1 MKREGSLILPL
12 HVLPEGILMPST
24 TLSLTVTDP
33 DQIRMVDFAVRDEK
47 IVGVVATNPDTGE
60 GFRVGTAA
68 GIMKL
73 YRFPGDVVRLSLK
86 GLFRFRII
94 EQVHGWPFQMTRVS
108 KLETVFPEDAD
119 EIEAWRKAVE
129 LQLRRI
135 MELTPGIP
143 DELQMVTLL
152 RDPEKL
158 GFVAAGGL
166 EAPVH
171 EKQRLLEENSII
183 QRLRILR
190 DMMSHEIQILK
201 LRDMIQSQVRSEMDK
216 DQREYYLKEQM
227 KVIQKELGDENENP
241 EAMELL
247 KRLEE
252 TDLPDSA
259 REAAEEEIR
268 RFNRMHPGVPEASVT
283 RNYLEWLLQLP
294 WNNFTKD
301 RLDLDR
307 ARKILDSDHF
317 DLKDVKQRVLEF
329 LAVRRLNPSGKAP
342 IICFVGP
349 PGVGKT
355 SMGKSIARALGR
367 KFYRLSL
374 GGMHDEAEI
383 RGHRRTYIGAMPGR
397 IIQGIRECG
406 TSNPVFMLDEID
418 KLGRDFRGDPTSAL
432 LEVLDPEQNNTF
444 RDNYLNIPFDLSRV
458 KFITTAN
465 TLDTIPE
472 PLLDRM
478 EIIRIP
484 GYTEDDKLQIARRYL
499 VKRQIRESGL
509 SGRTI
514 RFTPDGLRTIIKRY
528 TREAGVRELE
538 RSIGS
543 ICRKN
548 AVRVAGGDLSLAVVV
563 GARIP
568 DWLGQWKFMHEPAL
582 SVPQIGVCTGLAWTP
597 HGGEILF
604 IETLLARGSGKL
616 VLTGQLG
623 DIMKESA
630 RAALSWIN
638 GTDRAPGRDF
648 SQTDVHVHVPEGA
661 TPKDGP
667 SAGVAMAASI
677 LSAFTGVPVRA
688 DTAVTGEITLRGRVL
703 PVGGIKEKVLG
714 ALSSGIRRVVIPG
727 ENERDLAEI
736 PKEQLSQMEIQTV
749 DTLEQAVEMLLYR
762 EESDA

>member
-1 MKREGSLILPL
+1 MNREGTLLLPL
-12 HVLPEGILMPST
+12 YVLPEGILLPGI

-47 IVGVVATNPDTGE
+47 MLGVMAVDPDTGR
-60 GFRVGTAA
+60 GFKVGTAA

-73 YRFPGDVVRLSLK
+73 YRFPGDVVRLSLR
-86 GLFRFRII
+86 GLFRFRVM
-94 EQVHGWPFQMTRVS
+94 ESVPGWPFEMARVE
-108 KLETVFPEDAD
+108 KLETTYPDDPD

-129 LQLRRI
+129 IQLRRI
-135 MELTPGIP
+135 MELTPGVP

-152 RDPEKL
+152 REPEKL

-166 EAPVH
+166 EAPVN
-171 EKQRLLEENSII
+171 EKQRLLEEDSII

-227 KVIQKELGDENENP
+227 KVIQKELGDEGENP
-241 EAMELL
+241 EAVELME
-247 KRLEE
+247 RLQE
-252 TDLPDSA
+252 TRLPDHA

-268 RFNRMHPGVPEASVT
+268 RLGRMHPGVPEAAVT
-283 RNYLEWLLQLP
+283 RNYVEWILQLP
-294 WNNFTKD
+294 WEVHTRD
-301 RLDLDR
+301 RLDLGR
-307 ARKILDSDHF
+307 ARRILDADHF

-397 IIQGIRECG
+397 IIQGVRECG
-406 TSNPVFMLDEID
+406 TCNPVFMLDEID

-499 VKRQIRESGL
+499 VHRQLRESGL
-509 SGRTI
+509 TGRQI
-514 RFTPDGLRTIIKRY
+514 RFTSDGIRTIIKRY

-543 ICRKN
+543 ICRKT
-548 AVRVAGGDLSLAVVV
+548 AVRVAEGDGSLVVAA
-563 GARIP
+563 GKRIP
-568 DWLGQWKFMHEPAL
+568 EWLGQWKFLHEPAL
-582 SVPQIGVCTGLAWTP
+582 SGPQTGVCTGLAWTP

-604 IETLLARGSGKL
+604 IETLLSPGNGKL

-623 DIMKESA
+623 DVMKESA
-630 RAALSWIN
+630 QAALSWIN
-638 GTDRAPGRDF
+638 ATGRSGERDLPR
-648 SQTDVHVHVPEGA
+648 TDVHVHVPAGS

-667 SAGVAMAASI
+667 SAGVAMAASM
-677 LSAFTGVPVRA
+677 LSAFKGTPLRA
-688 DTAVTGEITLRGRVL
+688 DTAVTGEITLRGRIL

-727 ENERDLAEI
+727 ENSRDLAEI
-736 PKEQLSQMEIQTV
+736 PAEQLSMMEIITV
-749 DTLEQAVEMLLYR
+749 DTLEQAVGMLLYR
-762 EESDA
+762 EATHA